1 MSLSKEHT
9 KELKDRLVAAMVSR
23 VSLAETVNI
32 MHHLAVEEVEKNINA
47 MSDEEKE
54 TAFEE
59 LRKEEETA
67 LADDSEKTEEE
78 SKE

>member
-32 MHHLAVEEVEKNINA
+32 MHHLAVEEVETNINV

-54 TAFEE
+54 TALEE